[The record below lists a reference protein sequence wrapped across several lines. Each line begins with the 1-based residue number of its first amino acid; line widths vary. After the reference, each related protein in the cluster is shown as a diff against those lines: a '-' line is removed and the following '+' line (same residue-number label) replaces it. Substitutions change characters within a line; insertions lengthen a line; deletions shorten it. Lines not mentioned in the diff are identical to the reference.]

1 MESNGIYVTNNFEEA
16 CSCTRIQTY
25 KIWQSRVRER
35 IEEDYLVGKFS
46 WFLVTR
52 LFQSSR
58 CNSKGG
64 TAIPPFLL
72 ILENNHIF
80 A

>member
-1 MESNGIYVTNNFEEA
+1 MEYTLQTILKKPVLVHAYKR
-16 CSCTRIQTY
+16 TR
-25 KIWQSRVRER
+25 
-35 IEEDYLVGKFS
+35 LGKFS

>member
-1 MESNGIYVTNNFEEA
+1 MEYTLQTILKKPVLVHAYKR
-16 CSCTRIQTY
+16 TRFG
-25 KIWQSRVRER
+25 KV
-35 IEEDYLVGKFS
+35 EEDYLVGKFS

-64 TAIPPFLL
+64 TAIPPFFINLRK
-72 ILENNHIF
+72 
-80 A
+80 